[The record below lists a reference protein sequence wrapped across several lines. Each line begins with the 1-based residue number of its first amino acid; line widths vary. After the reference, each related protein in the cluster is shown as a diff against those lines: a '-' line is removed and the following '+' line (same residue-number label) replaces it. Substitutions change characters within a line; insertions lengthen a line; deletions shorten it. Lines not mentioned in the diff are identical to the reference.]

1 MSVFGG
7 PEISTDGLVVALDA
21 TNSKSYPGSGTT
33 WFDISGKNNHATI
46 SSGEYVSSGFLQNSG
61 NTSNFF
67 TVSLSDSSTIN
78 AAFSKTTG
86 GWTIE
91 ELIYTYSVTYP
102 ESDGGSVV
110 SSAAYGATATGF
122 DWNHGQLNT
131 NFQFGVTS
139 SGNAGSTYDKVV
151 DVGLS
156 APFSSLNVW
165 KLRTMQWDRT
175 NNTVSLYINGVYQG
189 GGSISEVEGQTL
201 YDGNGMVFGSL
212 YGWKHYGRRSM
223 IRIYDKLLT
232 TSEIRQNFNAIRAR
246 YSI

>member
-1 MSVFGG
+1 MSVFAG
-7 PEISTDGLVVALDA
+7 PEVQSSGLILSLDA
-21 TNSKSYPGSGTT
+21 ANPKSYPGSGST
-33 WFDISGKNNHATI
+33 WFDLSGKGNHATI
-46 SSGEYVSSGFLQNSG
+46 NSGEYVSSGFLQNSG

-67 TVSLSDSSTIN
+67 TISLSDSTTIN
-78 AAFSKTTG
+78 SAFSKTTG

-102 ESDGGSVV
+102 ESDGGSVI

-139 SGNAGSTYDKVV
+139 GGNASYDKVV
-151 DVGLS
+151 NVALS
-156 APFSSLNVW
+156 APFSNLNAW

-175 NNTVSLYINGVYQG
+175 TDTVSLYINGVYQG
-189 GGSISEVEGQTL
+189 GGSIVEVQGQTL
-201 YDGNGMVFGSL
+201 YDGGGIVFGSL

-223 IRIYDKLLT
+223 IRIYDRLLT
-232 TSEIRQNFNAIRAR
+232 ALEVRQNFNATRGR
-246 YSI
+246 YGI

>member
-1 MSVFGG
+1 MGLAHSPRIV
-7 PEISTDGLVVALDA
+7 TDSLIFAVDA
-21 TNSKSYPGSGTT
+21 ANAKSYPGSGTT
-33 WFDISGKNNHATI
+33 WFDLSGKNNNATI
-46 SSGEYVSSGFLQNSG
+46 NSGEYVSSGFLQNSG

-67 TVSLSDSSTIN
+67 TISLSDSTTIN
-78 AAFSKTTG
+78 STFSKTTG

-102 ESDGGSVV
+102 ESDGGSVI

-139 SGNAGSTYDKVV
+139 GGNASYDKVV
-151 DVGLS
+151 NVGLS
-156 APFSSLNVW
+156 APFSNLNAW

-175 NNTVSLYINGVYQG
+175 TDTVSLYINGVYQG
-189 GGSISEVEGQTL
+189 GGSIVEVQGQTL
-201 YDGNGMVFGSL
+201 YDGGGIVFGSL

-223 IRIYDKLLT
+223 IRIYDRLLT
-232 TSEIRQNFNAIRAR
+232 ASEVRQNFNAMRGR
-246 YSI
+246 YGL